1 MIEPEM
7 LCNCVNNS
15 EQSRLDSYLLALT
28 NAWSR
33 GVLAGVPGPAVP
45 GLFVEVPGLSF
56 VTWTLPNPSYDV

>member
-28 NAWSR
+28 DAWSR
-33 GVLAGVPGPAVP
+33 GVLAGGPGPWP
-45 GLFVEVPGLSF
+45 FVRNLDATQPILRCMIH
-56 VTWTLPNPSYDV
+56 